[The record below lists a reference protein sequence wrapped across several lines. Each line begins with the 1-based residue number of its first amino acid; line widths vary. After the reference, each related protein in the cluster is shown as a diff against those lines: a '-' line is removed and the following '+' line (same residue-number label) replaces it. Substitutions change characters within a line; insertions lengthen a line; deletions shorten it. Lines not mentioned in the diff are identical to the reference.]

1 MFKMHWLAT
10 SLVGSALCAQLALAD
25 INGGGSTLPQSYY
38 LAPGVLTAGF
48 APYIGSDL
56 GDKEAFLNNDYNR
69 LIPGAPTRNV
79 HWVATESKLRGYELD
94 GYSMAHG
101 ASWGP
106 LIQVPVAATAVAI
119 RFNKAGIGNL
129 DLSVNDVCG
138 IFSGRLDRWEYL
150 SSGAGTYGPLTVVY
164 PQGPSGT
171 TELFTRFL
179 NAKCSEPAGPFAVTR
194 FFANAYPASVPQ
206 TAKSAQGSP
215 QIMEVLNATP
225 GSVTF
230 IGSSHASSTLA
241 GLEDGSKVARVGGI
255 APTPANIVNA
265 ISLISPP
272 TANLSTGP
280 FSDPIRWVPVFA
292 ASFDGN
298 DPSVVPFPSVGYPI
312 LGFSTAIFSQ
322 CYADATQTAQVR
334 AFFARQYGSL
344 VTNDAAL
351 LNNNLQPLPAI
362 WKAAIRNAFVT
373 PASLRSIGNPNIC
386 NAIGR
391 PF

>member
-1 MFKMHWLAT
+1 M
-10 SLVGSALCAQLALAD
+10 CQLALAD

-69 LIPGAPTRNV
+69 LIPGAPARNV
-79 HWVATESKLRGYELD
+79 HWVATESKLRGSELD

-225 GSVTF
+225 GTCDLHRF
-230 IGSSHASSTLA
+230 EPRIQHPCRAGRWQQGSA
-241 GLEDGSKVARVGGI
+241 GRGDSPDTGEHRQRHQPDQPADGEPIDRPVQRPHQVG
-255 APTPANIVNA
+255 
-265 ISLISPP
+265 
-272 TANLSTGP
+272 TGVRR
-280 FSDPIRWVPVFA
+280 FVRW
-292 ASFDGN
+292 
-298 DPSVVPFPSVGYPI
+298 
-312 LGFSTAIFSQ
+312 Q
-322 CYADATQTAQVR
+322 
-334 AFFARQYGSL
+334 
-344 VTNDAAL
+344 
-351 LNNNLQPLPAI
+351 
-362 WKAAIRNAFVT
+362 
-373 PASLRSIGNPNIC
+373 
-386 NAIGR
+386 
-391 PF
+391 